1 MVLKIPRVLM
11 VCMISSLV
19 IGLSA
24 CGDKQKTE
32 TTTTVVTTETTTPS
46 AVQAQ
51 AAPATPAPTGM
62 ADPFTYCATVGTLD
76 KPDNRYTGQALP
88 DNLIK
93 AMVAQQM
100 VGEDL
105 PQLREPGFVSWRCM
119 DKKVYACVVGANLP
133 CEEKA
138 DTSTEPNAG
147 MLDFCKSEPDSDI
160 IPAAAAGRVT
170 IYDWSCKGGKPV
182 KGEQVTSVDEQ
193 GYPAD
198 FWEEVQAAQ

>member
-1 MVLKIPRVLM
+1 MVLKMPRILIACV
-11 VCMISSLV
+11 ISSLLL
-19 IGLSA
+19 GLTA
-24 CGDKQKTE
+24 CGEDKQTE
-32 TTTTVVTTETTTPS
+32 TTTTVVTTETTTTAAP
-46 AVQAQ
+46 QAQ
-51 AAPATPAPTGM
+51 ATTTPPTGM
-62 ADPFTYCATVGTLD
+62 ADPFTYCATVGTMD

-93 AMVAQQM
+93 AMVGQQM
-100 VGEDL
+100 VAEDL

-119 DKKVYACVVGANLP
+119 NKKVYACVVGANLP

-147 MLDFCKSEPDSDI
+147 MVDFCKSEPDSDI

-170 IYDWSCKGGKPV
+170 IYDWSCKTGKPV

-198 FWEEVQAAQ
+198 FWEEVQPAQ

>member
-1 MVLKIPRVLM
+1 MVLNMPRILM
-11 VCMISSLV
+11 CCVISSLLL
-19 IGLSA
+19 GLTG
-24 CGDKQKTE
+24 CGEEKKTE
-32 TTTTVVTTETTTPS
+32 TTTTTVVTTAPAAS
-46 AVQAQ
+46 QAQ
-51 AAPATPAPTGM
+51 AAATTPAPTGL
-62 ADPFTYCATVGTLD
+62 ADPFTYCATVGTID

-147 MLDFCKSEPDSDI
+147 MIDFCKSEPDSDI

-170 IYDWSCKGGKPV
+170 IYDWSCKKGVPV
-182 KGEQVTSVDEQ
+182 KGEQVTTVDAQ

-198 FWEEVQAAQ
+198 YWEEVQATQ

>member
-1 MVLKIPRVLM
+1 MVVKMPRVWAL
-11 VCMISSLV
+11 CIIS
-19 IGLSA
+19 GLLLGLAA
-24 CGDKQKTE
+24 CEADKKTE
-32 TTTTVVTTETTTPS
+32 TTTNTTVVSTETS
-46 AVQAQ
+46 
-51 AAPATPAPTGM
+51 AAPAQTTAQTPAPTGM
-62 ADPFTYCATVGTLD
+62 ADPFTYCASVGTLD
-76 KPDNRYTGQALP
+76 KPDNRYTGTALP

-138 DTSTEPNAG
+138 DTQTEPNAG

-170 IYDWSCKGGKPV
+170 IYDWSCQKGLPV
-182 KGEQVTSVDEQ
+182 RGEQVTTVDAQ

-198 FWEEVQAAQ
+198 FWEEVQAP